1 MTLDM
6 PTPESLEAEANDRDA
21 LAEKKEALAARW
33 PDYAGTPLLLKDA
46 AIFREEAAAKRA
58 KAQRLLMKDIEAGIR
73 TPSGTLVSTIATMEE
88 QGLNCWKHFLAEI
101 SGTPLDEE
109 AERMRKAVKP

>member
-6 PTPESLEAEANDRDA
+6 PTPESLEAEADA
-21 LAEKKEALAARW
+21 LEALAVKKDELAARW

-46 AIFREEAAAKRA
+46 RIFREEAASKRA

-73 TPSGTLVSTIATMEE
+73 TPSGTPVSTIEKMET
-88 QGLNCWKHFLAEI
+88 QGQKVWESHLKDIDSVPWDSK
-101 SGTPLDEE
+101 
-109 AERMRKAVKP
+109 

>member
-46 AIFREEAAAKRA
+46 AIFREEAASKRA
-58 KAQRLLMKDIEAGIR
+58 KAQRLIRKDIEAGIR
-73 TPSGTLVSTIATMEE
+73 TADGTLVSTIESMHNARQRHWEAYLRGEE
-88 QGLNCWKHFLAEI
+88 SEF
-101 SGTPLDEE
+101 S
-109 AERMRKAVKP
+109 

>member
-6 PTPESLEAEANDRDA
+6 PTPESLEAEATEREV

-58 KAQRLLMKDIEAGIR
+58 KAARILKADIEAGLR
-73 TPSGTLVSTIATMEE
+73 TPSGTLVSTIESMHS
-88 QGLNCWKHFLAEI
+88 QRQKHWEDYL
-101 SGTPLDEE
+101 SGKESDFS
-109 AERMRKAVKP
+109 

>member
-6 PTPESLEAEANDRDA
+6 PTPESLEAEAVSLEA

-46 AIFREEAAAKRA
+46 AIFREEAASKRA